1 FIFRLE
7 KISSC
12 FFHFTI
18 IEKLN
23 FIAKKIINTYKYPLF
38 ILQFLCIFFLLEKG
52 ILLDNFVISGK
63 LHCNND
69 NKCTIITL

>member
-1 FIFRLE
+1 
-7 KISSC
+7 
-12 FFHFTI
+12 
-18 IEKLN
+18 
-23 FIAKKIINTYKYPLF
+23 
-38 ILQFLCIFFLLEKG
+38 G

>member
-1 FIFRLE
+1 MAFLLLHNYTDFIL
-7 KISSC
+7 S
-12 FFHFTI
+12 
-18 IEKLN
+18 
-23 FIAKKIINTYKYPLF
+23 
-38 ILQFLCIFFLLEKG
+38 ILQFLCILFLLEKG